1 MFDTIIPRRAAGQL
15 AILLIFA
22 PLLWISS
29 CLAAKPKTAWTP
41 REPEYLRTSKGAIV
55 SAGKDSGGYW
65 VIVDPLLFFR
75 ADDLRRERMVG
86 YAFRSIVP
94 EKLHERVQMR
104 VFQEKGDREFGP
116 RIGTYSH
123 KLKLKL
129 LVDREVV
136 VKPPKPAKPQAEWS
150 RWGND

>member
-1 MFDTIIPRRAAGQL
+1 MKTL
-15 AILLIFA
+15 AILLLLAA
-22 PLLWISS
+22 P
-29 CLAAKPKTAWTP
+29 CLAAKPKATWTP

-55 SAGKDSGGYW
+55 SAGKDSSGYW

-94 EKLHERVQMR
+94 EKLQERVQMR

>member
-1 MFDTIIPRRAAGQL
+1 MKTLALLLLLAA
-15 AILLIFA
+15 
-22 PLLWISS
+22 P
-29 CLAAKPKTAWTP
+29 CLAAKPHTTWTP

-55 SAGKDSGGYW
+55 SAGKDSAGYW
-65 VIVDPLLFFR
+65 VIVDPLLFFK

-104 VFQEKGDREFGP
+104 VMQEKNDSEFGP

-129 LVDREVV
+129 LVSEAVV